1 MTGTWQSAYAELK
14 DFVAAH
20 PAIKIDAGC
29 IIIPEDVRPEF
40 YRLFDGVRLT
50 FIESRYPASLE
61 KNSELGRH
69 YDEVTRRLA
78 DTLGLEKIEVLSTGN
93 DFRIDPVNTLVRL
106 LMDPLFDL
114 LKGNTDMAGF
124 DSSASAAVGGAFRG
138 FFSEGY
144 QLWGTMALMDVM
156 GPQKLWRAQV
166 EDYYIDPSSEDPCHQ
181 EGIRDQVVPKP
192 AETKKLLFDKSPY
205 CNFLVPQAVIRSA
218 RLNTYAGFCPGFYE
232 ARRKAQ
238 SVSRNVEWFR
248 IKDISQKHAGGRMWP
263 DLAIYLDDR
272 LDELSLI
279 ADCYQMARPD
289 ILVEFMEDAD
299 WYSSGRLES
308 VKRHQAMLKPRLGTF
323 VFCREEV
330 PQAAIKEL
338 EPVPA
343 PGPAGQS
350 PAESA
355 GAQAAPAA
363 EPPTEIRLLYVN
375 YDLTRMEPVV
385 EAVLKARAASKE
397 VK

>member
-1 MTGTWQSAYAELK
+1 
-14 DFVAAH
+14 
-20 PAIKIDAGC
+20 
-29 IIIPEDVRPEF
+29 
-40 YRLFDGVRLT
+40 
-50 FIESRYPASLE
+50 
-61 KNSELGRH
+61 
-69 YDEVTRRLA
+69 
-78 DTLGLEKIEVLSTGN
+78 
-93 DFRIDPVNTLVRL
+93 
-106 LMDPLFDL
+106 
-114 LKGNTDMAGF
+114 
-124 DSSASAAVGGAFRG
+124 
-138 FFSEGY
+138 
-144 QLWGTMALMDVM
+144 
-156 GPQKLWRAQV
+156 
-166 EDYYIDPSSEDPCHQ
+166 
-181 EGIRDQVVPKP
+181 
-192 AETKKLLFDKSPY
+192 
-205 CNFLVPQAVIRSA
+205 
-218 RLNTYAGFCPGFYE
+218 
-232 ARRKAQ
+232 
-238 SVSRNVEWFR
+238 
-248 IKDISQKHAGGRMWP
+248 MWP